1 MVGKKGRVWK
11 KKKIDGPDFEGR
23 KSTTKLTLVRPFQ
36 PTHFALGENK
46 TAKFHQNMQGWEEIQ
61 VPGQLTQLAAPF
73 PAVFNRSAPATEIDT
88 SAYE

>member
-1 MVGKKGRVWK
+1 
-11 KKKIDGPDFEGR
+11 
-23 KSTTKLTLVRPFQ
+23 
-36 PTHFALGENK
+36 
-46 TAKFHQNMQGWEEIQ
+46 MQGWVEIQ